1 MGYVVE
7 HLTIVNDRDSRPPGY
22 TIIEQTIDTSK
33 FYSPKLLENHQA
45 SGSKLSENI
54 SIAIDYMILTVFM

>member
-33 FYSPKLLENHQA
+33 FYTSNWIEYQ
-45 SGSKLSENI
+45 
-54 SIAIDYMILTVFM
+54 D